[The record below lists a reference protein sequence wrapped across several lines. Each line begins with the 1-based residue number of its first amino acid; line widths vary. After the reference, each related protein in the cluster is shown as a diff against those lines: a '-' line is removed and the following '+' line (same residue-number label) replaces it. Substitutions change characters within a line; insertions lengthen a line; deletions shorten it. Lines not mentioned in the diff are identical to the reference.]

1 MIIGSTGQL
10 GRELIQVLDEDD
22 LLLLT
27 HKDIDIRDT
36 KLVQR
41 IVELKPDVIIHTAAY
56 TDVDGCELNPESAF
70 QVNTLGTRH
79 VILGAEKVGAKLIYI
94 STDYVFNG
102 EKRVPYIESDGTFPI
117 NVYGRSK
124 LMGEGFVRACSV
136 PWIIVRT
143 AWVYGEGRKNFI
155 TSVLEW
161 AKDLPVLKLVKD
173 KTGSPTYA
181 KDLAFAIRH
190 LIRIEASGTYHAACQ
205 GACTWF
211 EYGQYILGILKIQKE
226 VVPIAFDDLNRPAKR
241 PAYTALSSDAL
252 KQSGFEMRDW
262 RAALEDFLSTNFLR
276 KSRNL
281 F

>member
-1 MIIGSTGQL
+1 MRILITGPTGQL
-10 GRELIQVLDEDD
+10 GRELIRVLEEEE

-27 HKDIDIRDT
+27 HKDIDIRDP
-36 KLVQR
+36 KLIQR
-41 IVELKPDVIIHTAAY
+41 IVELKPDIIIHTAAY
-56 TDVDGCELNPESAF
+56 TDVDGCERDPESAF
-70 QVNTLGTRH
+70 QVNTLGTRYM
-79 VILGAEKVGAKLIYI
+79 ILGAEKVGAKLVYI

-102 EKRVPYIESDGTFPI
+102 EKRMPYVESDDTCPI

-124 LMGEGFVRACSV
+124 LMGECFVRVSSV

-161 AKDLPVLKLVKD
+161 ATDLPVLKLVED

-190 LIRIEASGTYHAACQ
+190 LICVEASGTYHAACQ

-211 EYGQYILGILKIQKE
+211 EYGQQILGILKIQKE
-226 VVPIAFDDLNRPAKR
+226 VVPIAFGELNRPAKR
-241 PAYTALSSDAL
+241 PAYSALSSDAL

-262 RAALEDFLSTNFLR
+262 RVALEDFLSTNFLR
-276 KSRNL
+276 
-281 F
+281 

>member
-1 MIIGSTGQL
+1 MRILITGPTGQL
-10 GRELIQVLDEDD
+10 GRELIRVLEEEE

-27 HKDIDIRDT
+27 HKDIDIRDI
-36 KLVQR
+36 KLIQR
-41 IVELKPDVIIHTAAY
+41 IVELKPDIIIHTAAN
-56 TDVDGCELNPESAF
+56 TDVDECERYPESAF

-102 EKRVPYIESDGTFPI
+102 EKNVPYVESDETCPI

-124 LMGEGFVRACSV
+124 LMGEYLVQESSI

-143 AWVYGEGRKNFI
+143 AWLYGEGRKNFI
-155 TSVLEW
+155 TSVVEW
-161 AKDLPVLKLVKD
+161 AKDLPVLKLVID

-181 KDLAFAIRH
+181 KDLALAIRH
-190 LIRIEASGTYHAACQ
+190 LIRAEACGTYNAAGQ

-211 EYGQYILGILKIQKE
+211 EYGQYILKILKTEKE

-241 PAYTALSSDAL
+241 PAYSALSSDAL

-262 RAALEDFLSTNFLR
+262 RAALEDFLSNRLLR
-276 KSRNL
+276 
-281 F
+281 

>member
-1 MIIGSTGQL
+1 MRILITGPTGQL
-10 GRELIQVLDEDD
+10 GRELIRVLEEEE

-27 HKDIDIRDT
+27 HKVIDIRDT
-36 KLVQR
+36 KLIQR
-41 IVELKPDVIIHTAAY
+41 IVDLKPNIIIHTAAN
-56 TDVDGCELNPESAF
+56 TDVDECERYPESAF

-102 EKRVPYIESDGTFPI
+102 EKNVPYVESDEICPI

-124 LMGEGFVRACSV
+124 LMGEYLVQESSI

-143 AWVYGEGRKNFI
+143 AWLYGEGRKNFI
-155 TSVLEW
+155 TSVVEW
-161 AKDLPVLKLVKD
+161 ARYLPVLKLVID

-181 KDLAFAIRH
+181 KDLALAIRH
-190 LIRIEASGTYHAACQ
+190 LIRAEACGTYNAASQ

-211 EYGQYILGILKIQKE
+211 EYGQYILKILKTEKE

-241 PAYTALSSDAL
+241 PAYSALSSDAL

-262 RAALEDFLSTNFLR
+262 RAALEDFMSNRLLR
-276 KSRNL
+276 
-281 F
+281 

>member
-1 MIIGSTGQL
+1 MRILITGPTGQL
-10 GRELIQVLDEDD
+10 GRELTKVLEKED

-27 HKDIDIRDT
+27 RKEIDIRDP
-36 KLVQR
+36 KLIQM
-41 IVELKPDVIIHTAAY
+41 IADLKPNIIIHTAAY
-56 TDVDGCELNPESAF
+56 TDVDGCEREPESAF

-79 VILGAEKVGAKLIYI
+79 VVLGAEKVGAKLVYI

-102 EKRVPYIESDGTFPI
+102 EKRVPYVESDDTCPI

-124 LMGEGFVRACSV
+124 LGGEDLVRGCSV
-136 PWIIVRT
+136 PWTIVRT
-143 AWVYGEGRKNFI
+143 AWVYGKGRKNFI

-161 AKDLPVLKLVKD
+161 AKDLPVLKLVGD

-190 LIRIEASGTYHAACQ
+190 LIVVEASGTYHAAGQ
-205 GACTWF
+205 GDCTWF
-211 EYGQYILGILKIQKE
+211 EYGQYILKIFNIQKK

-241 PAYTALSSDAL
+241 PDYSALSSDAL

-262 RAALEDFLSTNFLR
+262 RAALENFLSTNFLR
-276 KSRNL
+276 
-281 F
+281 

>member
-1 MIIGSTGQL
+1 MRILITGPTGQL
-10 GRELIQVLDEDD
+10 GRELIRVLEEEE

-27 HKDIDIRDT
+27 HKDIDIRDI
-36 KLVQR
+36 KLIQR
-41 IVELKPDVIIHTAAY
+41 IVELKPDIIIHTAAN
-56 TDVDGCELNPESAF
+56 TDVDECERYPESAF

-102 EKRVPYIESDGTFPI
+102 EKNVPYVESDETCPI

-124 LMGEGFVRACSV
+124 LMGEYLVQESSI

-143 AWVYGEGRKNFI
+143 AWLYGEGRKNFI
-155 TSVLEW
+155 TSVVEW
-161 AKDLPVLKLVKD
+161 AKDLPVLKLVID

-181 KDLAFAIRH
+181 KDLALAIRH
-190 LIRIEASGTYHAACQ
+190 LIRAEACGTYNAAGQ

-211 EYGQYILGILKIQKE
+211 EYGQYILKILKTEKE

-241 PAYTALSSDAL
+241 PAYSALSSDAL

-276 KSRNL
+276 
-281 F
+281 

>member
-1 MIIGSTGQL
+1 MITGPTGQL
-10 GRELIQVLDEDD
+10 GRELIRVLEEED

-41 IVELKPDVIIHTAAY
+41 IVELKPNIIIHTAAN
-56 TDVDGCELNPESAF
+56 TDVDECERYPESAF
-70 QVNTLGTRH
+70 QVNTLGTQH
-79 VILGAEKVGAKLIYI
+79 VILGTEKVGAKLVYI

-102 EKRVPYIESDGTFPI
+102 EKNVPYVESDETRPI

-124 LMGEGFVRACSV
+124 LMGEYLVQESSI

-143 AWVYGEGRKNFI
+143 AWLYGEGRKNFI
-155 TSVLEW
+155 TNVLEW
-161 AKDLPVLKLVKD
+161 ARDLPVLKLVED

-181 KDLAFAIRH
+181 KDLALAIKH
-190 LIRIEASGTYHAACQ
+190 LICDEASGTYHAVGQ

-211 EYGQYILGILKIQKE
+211 EYGQQILGILNIQKE
-226 VVPIAFDDLNRPAKR
+226 VVPIAFDELNRPAKR
-241 PAYTALSSDAL
+241 PAYSALSSDAL

-262 RAALEDFLSTNFLR
+262 RAALEDFLSTKFLR
-276 KSRNL
+276 
-281 F
+281 